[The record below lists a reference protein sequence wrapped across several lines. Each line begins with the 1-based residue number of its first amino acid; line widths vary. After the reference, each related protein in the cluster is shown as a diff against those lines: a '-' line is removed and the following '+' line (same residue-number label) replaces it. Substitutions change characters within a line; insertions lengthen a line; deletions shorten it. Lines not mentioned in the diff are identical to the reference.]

1 LDDGGANSFIDAR
14 AGIEQLVAGKN
25 FRCALAATVVERALR
40 RLGDECEKRGRRR
53 VFDVLSSCLSAER
66 EDVSYAT
73 FARILG
79 LRETAVKSLVHRLR
93 ERYRTLLREE
103 VAETVSGPNEID
115 DELRYLCA
123 ALSAAE

>member
-1 LDDGGANSFIDAR
+1 
-14 AGIEQLVAGKN
+14 
-25 FRCALAATVVERALR
+25 VVERALR
-40 RLGDECEKRGRRR
+40 RLGDECEKHGRRR
-53 VFDVLSSCLSAER
+53 VYDVLSTCLSADR

-79 LRETAVKSLVHRLR
+79 IHQTAVKRLVHRLR
-93 ERYRTLLREE
+93 ERYRALLREE
-103 VAETVSGPNEID
+103 VAETVGGENEID